1 MNGPKTQ
8 QLWLQTVSI
17 RKRGATQTE
26 NILSGRVEKEM
37 DEDEPSKSW
46 RLAYES
52 TSEVSTAAENAKW
65 FETVGRCDFE
75 VPQIWI

>member
-37 DEDEPSKSW
+37 DEDEPSKS
-46 RLAYES
+46 
-52 TSEVSTAAENAKW
+52 
-65 FETVGRCDFE
+65 
-75 VPQIWI
+75 